1 MASDKCVTPE
11 IWDVPALT
19 TPIEKLGTLCYTNS
33 TKVMG
38 GKSREDECL
47 HRLSEAVT
55 VVRCRVCQTN
65 YVTNT
70 VYCSECGAYLLEREE
85 LETEPMEMALINW
98 LGNMH
103 GDQTVDVDL
112 PRTGPLS
119 VRLIIGKGAQ
129 RRELEVL
136 LVKPIR
142 LGRSDPTRNIF
153 PEVDLADDLAME
165 SGVSREHAAIFGR
178 GAAIM
183 VEDLGST
190 NGSLLNGE
198 RLDPYMPE
206 PLQHGDQL
214 QLGQLLIEVR
224 LR

>member
-1 MASDKCVTPE
+1 MTASRLKSGTYL
-11 IWDVPALT
+11 ALT
-19 TPIEKLGTLCYTNS
+19 MQIEEFGTLCYTHS

-38 GKSREDECL
+38 VQNREHKCQ
-47 HRLSEAVT
+47 HRLSEAST
-55 VVRCRVCQTN
+55 VVRCRVCQTK

-70 VYCSECGAYLLEREE
+70 VYCSECGAYLLEPEE
-85 LETEPMEMALINW
+85 LETEPMEMAQINW
-98 LGNMH
+98 LGNIQS
-103 GDQTVDVDL
+103 DQSLDVDL
-112 PRTGPLS
+112 PRTGPLG

-129 RRELEVL
+129 QRELEVL

-142 LGRSDPTRNIF
+142 LGRSDPTQNIF
-153 PEVDLADDLAME
+153 PEVDLTDDLAME

-178 GAAIM
+178 GAAVM

>member
-1 MASDKCVTPE
+1 
-11 IWDVPALT
+11 
-19 TPIEKLGTLCYTNS
+19 
-33 TKVMG
+33 
-38 GKSREDECL
+38 
-47 HRLSEAVT
+47 

-70 VYCSECGAYLLEREE
+70 VYCTECGTYLLDPEE
-85 LETEPMEMALINW
+85 LETEPMEMARINW
-98 LGNMH
+98 LGKIH
-103 GDQTVDVDL
+103 SAQAGDAEL

-119 VRLIIGKGAQ
+119 IRLIIGEDARQ
-129 RRELEVL
+129 REVEAM
-136 LVKPIR
+136 LVKPVR
-142 LGRSDPTRNIF
+142 LGRSDPSQNIF
-153 PEVDLADDLAME
+153 PEIDLTDDLAME

-178 GAAIM
+178 GSVIM

-190 NGSLLNGE
+190 NGTLLNGE

-206 PLQHGDQL
+206 LLQHGDQL

>member
-1 MASDKCVTPE
+1 M
-11 IWDVPALT
+11 
-19 TPIEKLGTLCYTNS
+19 
-33 TKVMG
+33 
-38 GKSREDECL
+38 
-47 HRLSEAVT
+47 
-55 VVRCRVCQTN
+55 VRCRVCQTN

-70 VYCSECGAYLLEREE
+70 VYCTECGAYLLDPEE
-85 LETEPMEMALINW
+85 LETEPMEIARINW
-98 LGNMH
+98 LGKLH
-103 GDQTVDVDL
+103 VAQAGDVEL

-119 VRLIIGKGAQ
+119 IRLIIGKDDRQ
-129 RRELEVL
+129 REVEVML
-136 LVKPIR
+136 IKPVR
-142 LGRSDPTRNIF
+142 LGRSDPSQNIF
-153 PEVDLADDLAME
+153 PEVDLTDDLAME

-178 GAAIM
+178 GSAIM

-190 NGSLLNGE
+190 NGTLLNGE